1 MKKITLWISALA
13 LTFAFTACDTPNQVC
28 TSYDTDSGMCV
39 AWTPLVPCD
48 ECTDGQ
54 DGQDGLS
61 AYEIAVANG
70 FTGTEAE
77 WLESLRGEA
86 GVQGVPGLD
95 GLSAYQLWVLAGNEG
110 TEADFF
116 EALRGHDGTDGQNGQ
131 DGATGPQG
139 DTGEPGADGPS
150 AYQVWLALGNTGTE
164 QDFINS
170 LTGPQGPEG
179 PTGPE
184 GPQGDQGIPGNPLD
198 LCPQPTVCP
207 EVPVCEICPALPTYD
222 GNVTMEIHTT
232 AQDLVNVKVGHLINN
247 TLIEM
252 EDATIINEN
261 GTISVKKLFD
271 TDTSGT
277 HIIGIQ
283 FEN

>member
-1 MKKITLWISALA
+1 MKKFYITVAALVA
-13 LTFAFTACDTPNQVC
+13 AFTMIACDTPDKIC
-28 TSYDTDSGMCV
+28 TEYDGATGACLV
-39 AWTPLVPCD
+39 WTPLVPCD
-48 ECTDGQ
+48 DCV

-139 DTGEPGADGPS
+139 DIGEPGADGPS
-150 AYQVWLALGNTGTE
+150 AYQVWLALGNTGTA

-170 LTGPQGPEG
+170 LTGPQGPI
-179 PTGPE
+179 GPE
-184 GPQGDQGIPGNPLD
+184 GPQGEPGNPLD
-198 LCPQPTVCP
+198 LCPQPTECP
-207 EVPVCEICPALPTYD
+207 ACAICPATPVYD
-222 GNVTMEIHTT
+222 GNVTMDIHTT
-232 AQDLVNVKVGHLINN
+232 ALNLVNIKVGHLVDGV
-247 TLIEM
+247 LVEM
-252 EDATIINEN
+252 EDAIVVNED
-261 GTISVKKLFD
+261 GTISINKVF
-271 TDTSGT
+271 T
-277 HIIGIQ
+277 HILGIQ